1 MKGRLDRREF
11 LQSVSATGSLLVCY
25 GVLDRSADAAPVRI
39 TPPVVD
45 NLTIQVV
52 LDTNHDIF
60 ISGAQAPGVG
70 VKRIRSPA
78 AFNGRT
84 LESQRGLSLHLTSTK
99 GTDTKRILL
108 DFGYTPDVLNNNLEL
123 LGIEAGQILTA
134 GTQDL
139 FRQMAASSQSAFAET
154 MSAFQALARRRGLSS
169 RPASPALPQPGQCP
183 RAAGSSRR
191 ASISSRRL
199 RLR

>member
-84 LESQRGLSLHLTSTK
+84 LESQWGLSLHLTSTK

-123 LGIEAGQILTA
+123 ARHRCPGNRRACPQPRTSGPFRRHARISGEAS
-134 GTQDL
+134 
-139 FRQMAASSQSAFAET
+139 RQHEGRPPP
-154 MSAFQALARRRGLSS
+154 LRRRGGCVLPS
-169 RPASPALPQPGQCP
+169 RPETG
-183 RAAGSSRR
+183 
-191 ASISSRRL
+191 
-199 RLR
+199 